1 MIILPVQ
8 QGFPLAQII
17 RQSGTVQ
24 VADVQNSKALEGLVQ
39 PHDVNLLRLQ
49 RQLLVHA
56 PVGQAAPERP
66 ATPPD
71 ASIFPAAVRTDTR
84 FYVLPK
90 ESPPPFLA
98 LVYVAFLLR
107 VNGGFLSKV

>member
-39 PHDVNLLRLQ
+39 SHDVNLLRLQ

-56 PVGQAAPERP
+56 PVGQPDGGGQCGKQRQNDQPRP
-66 ATPPD
+66 QMRAF
-71 ASIFPAAVRTDTR
+71 FPLRC
-84 FYVLPK
+84 
-90 ESPPPFLA
+90 EQI
-98 LVYVAFLLR
+98 LVFTSCQKNHPHL
-107 VNGGFLSKV
+107 F